1 MRIQNEGTGK
11 SSWWVINPDAKPGK
25 TPRRRATSMDTKVYE
40 KKRGRVKK
48 KVEQMR
54 AAMEGQVPS
63 SNPGSEFGDS
73 TGDLNMVDSFNL
85 SPQDFRAR
93 ASSNASS
100 IGRLS
105 PIQSELEPDL
115 RGDNQV
121 APISPIPWNST
132 GGGGLATSYTNQET
146 FTETLSESL
155 AEMFVGDTLS
165 PNSGGMRG
173 EQMMGGGGLS
183 VPSPMQSQLSPNS
196 GYVQDQNGGYMA
208 APPPYP
214 DMPPQTTASVM
225 GNGSPQDMMGNGSV
239 YHNGMMTKG
248 MRGGLTSP
256 NGALA
261 VSLNSGVRG
270 SPTQGNYMAARTL
283 SELLQQDN
291 GASGTGSAGGYA
303 AQDQYLAPQQDQMMT
318 SMNQYNSAFQSAV
331 DQQNSLD
338 MNNSLLRQAL
348 TQKQAAQMHMGSI
361 LSPNSPGQLSPARG
375 DSNQQRS
382 PVQTAN
388 MRSSMQLM
396 TGGSM
401 QTNPMLQQL
410 GGAASM
416 PNDLDLNFADMNA
429 SEIECD
435 VDQIIKHELNLE
447 GSLDCN
453 FEGTGDGSMGGRMDG
468 RMDSGMGGS
477 GGGNGGNNG
486 QCATLQTLIL

>member
-48 KVEQMR
+48 KVDQMR

-63 SNPGSEFGDS
+63 SNPGSDFGDS
-73 TGDLNMVDSFNL
+73 TGDLNMVDTFNL

-115 RGDNQV
+115 RGDPQV
-121 APISPIPWNST
+121 APISPISWNST
-132 GGGGLATSYTNQET
+132 ANSYTNQDG

-165 PNSGGMRG
+165 PNSSSMQG
-173 EQMMGGGGLS
+173 EQMMGGVGMS
-183 VPSPMQSQLSPNS
+183 SPMQSQLSPNS
-196 GYVQDQNGGYMA
+196 GYVQDQNGAYMA

-214 DMPPQTTASVM
+214 NMQSGPAQTTASVM
-225 GNGSPQDMMGNGSV
+225 GNGSAQDMMGNGRV
-239 YHNGMMTKG
+239 YHNGMVGLNKG

-261 VSLNSGVRG
+261 VSLNSGRG
-270 SPTQGNYMAARTL
+270 TGTGPNQSNYMAARTL

-291 GASGTGSAGGYA
+291 GAGSAGGYSQEQYLGPQP
-303 AQDQYLAPQQDQMMT
+303 QDQIMT

-388 MRSSMQLM
+388 MRSSSMQLM

-410 GGAASM
+410 GGATGM

-429 SEIECD
+429 SDIECD

-453 FEGTGDGSMGGRMDG
+453 FEGTGDGSMGGN
-468 RMDSGMGGS
+468 GG

-486 QCATLQTLIL
+486 QCTTLQTLIL

>member
-1 MRIQNEGTGK
+1 
-11 SSWWVINPDAKPGK
+11 
-25 TPRRRATSMDTKVYE
+25 
-40 KKRGRVKK
+40 
-48 KVEQMR
+48 MR
-54 AAMEGQVPS
+54 AAMESGGHVPNS

-73 TGDLNMVDSFNL
+73 TGDLNMIDSFNL

-105 PIQSELEPDL
+105 PIQSELEPEL
-115 RGDNQV
+115 RNDVQ
-121 APISPIPWNST
+121 PISPLSWNSIPGAMT
-132 GGGGLATSYTNQET
+132 TTYTNADG

-165 PNSGGMRG
+165 PNSGGGGIRG
-173 EQMMGGGGLS
+173 EMMGGGGMG
-183 VPSPMQSQLSPNS
+183 VGSPMQGQLSPNA
-196 GYVQDQNGGYMA
+196 GYDQNGGYMTA
-208 APPPYP
+208 APPPYV
-214 DMPPQTTASVM
+214 DMGPQQA
-225 GNGSPQDMMGNGSV
+225 GLDNGSPQEMMGNGGSV
-239 YHNGMMTKG
+239 YHNGMTRRMVKG

-261 VSLNSGVRG
+261 VSLNSGVRVMG
-270 SPTQGNYMAARTL
+270 PHQSNYMAARTL

-291 GASGTGSAGGYA
+291 NGGGTPGY
-303 AQDQYLAPQQDQMMT
+303 QEQYLSQEQMI
-318 SMNQYNSAFQSAV
+318 MNQYNGGPYV
-331 DQQNSLD
+331 DQQTSID

-348 TQKQAAQMHMGSI
+348 TQKQAAQMHIGSM
-361 LSPNSPGQLSPARG
+361 LAPNSPGQLSPARA
-375 DSNQQRS
+375 DSQRS

-401 QTNPMLQQL
+401 QTNPMMHQMGG
-410 GGAASM
+410 GGATCM

-429 SEIECD
+429 SDIECD

-453 FEGTGDGSMGGRMDG
+453 FEGTGDGSMGGGM
-468 RMDSGMGGS
+468 SGSMGGS
-477 GGGNGGNNG
+477 GGNNG